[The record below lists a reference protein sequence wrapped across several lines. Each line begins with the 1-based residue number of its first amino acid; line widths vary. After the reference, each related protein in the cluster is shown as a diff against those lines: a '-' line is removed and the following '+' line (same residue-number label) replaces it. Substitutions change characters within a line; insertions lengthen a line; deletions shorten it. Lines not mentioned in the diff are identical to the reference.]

1 MQTDVDHEAVTA
13 IFGEPADLPE
23 RTLMVAVIE
32 QTKNDLYGANKGRFV
47 KDALAWFNTP
57 SLTPCR
63 GVQPWLLS
71 FCSICEQ
78 LDLDADTIRRGIL
91 ARYETG

>member
-1 MQTDVDHEAVTA
+1 MQSAEDHEAVVAT
-13 IFGEPADLPE
+13 FGEPADSPE
-23 RTLMVAVIE
+23 RELMVAIIS
-32 QTKNDLYGANKGRFV
+32 QAKNDLYGANGGRFE

-57 SLTPCR
+57 YITPCR

-91 ARYETG
+91 AGYETA